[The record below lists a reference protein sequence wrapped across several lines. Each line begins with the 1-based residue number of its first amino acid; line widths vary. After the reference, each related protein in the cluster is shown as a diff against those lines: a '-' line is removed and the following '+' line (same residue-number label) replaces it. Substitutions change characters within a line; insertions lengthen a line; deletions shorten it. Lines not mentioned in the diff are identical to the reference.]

1 MTDKQH
7 PEALR
12 LADELDA
19 VPETGADPQTIQDA
33 AAELRRQHAESEM
46 RRTALLDEMQKAA
59 RQHAENET
67 LRAKIKAYEDLDEAA
82 SDVQLLRMGYA
93 AARLEIE
100 SLQARIKTMAEE
112 HADELMVAH
121 LDGMRAAQ
129 QEAQEP
135 VAWYVTGC
143 SRLLDEAEA
152 KAEARHIGGTARAMP
167 LYTAPQPSPKAD
179 SQPAPANTRQIA
191 ECYGDCPTDPKTC
204 ANQCKFEGRAP
215 HAPAD
220 SVTAPAG
227 EGVAGPSDKMVLA
240 AARVLSPALFRYGL
254 EPLRGDGA
262 NIAAQMW
269 REAAQVRRML
279 DAALAAA
286 APPAQAVP
294 VRGAPAD
301 LPPLP
306 DPDLRDVGTNPEDIK
321 NFLRGYAT
329 EYAKVAL
336 AAHKQGANHD

>member
-121 LDGMRAAQ
+121 LDVRMLGRSTEPTVEYPLLPEHVGKVEVSTTLENSGLRRHKASPAYTPDQRRAYVDRAVRAEQPAGAQ
-129 QEAQEP
+129 QPTQAQAGAVPLTDEQIEAARIEVFKVHGADLIP
-135 VAWYVTGC
+135 AVATT
-143 SRLLDEAEA
+143 L
-152 KAEARHIGGTARAMP
+152 ARA
-167 LYTAPQPSPKAD
+167 
-179 SQPAPANTRQIA
+179 I
-191 ECYGDCPTDPKTC
+191 
-204 ANQCKFEGRAP
+204 
-215 HAPAD
+215 
-220 SVTAPAG
+220 
-227 EGVAGPSDKMVLA
+227 
-240 AARVLSPALFRYGL
+240 
-254 EPLRGDGA
+254 
-262 NIAAQMW
+262 
-269 REAAQVRRML
+269 EAAHGIKGGQH
-279 DAALAAA
+279 
-286 APPAQAVP
+286 
-294 VRGAPAD
+294 
-301 LPPLP
+301 
-306 DPDLRDVGTNPEDIK
+306 GTE
-321 NFLRGYAT
+321 
-329 EYAKVAL
+329 
-336 AAHKQGANHD
+336 